1 MNFGFLFIFLL
12 IQVAVN
18 RALTTLLGP
27 LLENQ
32 YGLIAYYLLSSII
45 IAFFG
50 ALFNTPAGYKKDF
63 YKHPGFHK
71 MMMLYFVIFFAL
83 DLMFFFVF

>member
-1 MNFGFLFIFLL
+1 MNFGFLFLFLL
-12 IQVAVN
+12 IQVVVN
-18 RALTTLLGP
+18 NVLSV
-27 LLENQ
+27 LLEPILNNT
-32 YGLIAYYLLSSII
+32 YGVLAYCLLASMI

-50 ALFNTPAGYKKDF
+50 ALLNTPAGYRKDF

-71 MMMLYFVIFFAL
+71 VMMLYFVIFFAL